1 MVSAMKN
8 LIKDEKS
15 LTFVLLFA
23 IVAYFLEHTIFSLG
37 QSGSLIMTIVLVS
50 VVILASIRIA
60 HHAEL
65 LAEKVGEPYGTMILT
80 LCAVLVEVVILAI
93 MMSNSGSP
101 TLARDTIYSAIM
113 LDINGILGLAAFI
126 GGMKY
131 GVQEYN
137 DDSSKSYLAM
147 IATAV
152 GVSMIIPEFIDDS
165 KWKIYSVF
173 CIFVMIMFYVLFLR
187 LQTGVHSY
195 FFNYS
200 YIEKARKAGKV
211 VPQEEVHD
219 EEINVKKSASILV
232 FGIVLVGFLAE
243 IMSKT
248 MQTGIEGT
256 GIPLVFAGLLVAAIS
271 ASPEIMTAVKAAL
284 INRMQPVINIALG
297 ATLSTV
303 VLTVPIMEI
312 IALIKDQPI
321 NMAMT
326 PVQTGMVII
335 TFLVAMMNLHD
346 GKSNAIEG
354 MTHFVLFAT
363 FIMLA
368 VIGY

>member
-1 MVSAMKN
+1 MKE
-8 LIKDEKS
+8 EKT
-15 LTFVLLFA
+15 LCFVLLFA
-23 IVAYFLEHTIFSLG
+23 IVSYFMEHTIFALG
-37 QSGSLIMTIVLVS
+37 QVGSLIMTMVFVGII
-50 VVILASIRIA
+50 ILASIRIA

-80 LCAVLVEVVILAI
+80 LCAVLVEVVILGI
-93 MMSNSGSP
+93 MMTHSNSP

-113 LDINGILGLAAFI
+113 LDINGIIGIAAFI

-131 GVQEYN
+131 GIQDYN

-152 GVSMIIPEFIDDS
+152 GVSMIIPEFISDD
-165 KWKIYSVF
+165 KWKVYSIF
-173 CIFVMIMFYVLFLR
+173 CIFAMILFYALFLR
-187 LQTGVHSY
+187 LQTGSHSY
-195 FFNYS
+195 FFNYTYADKS
-200 YIEKARKAGKV
+200 KKTGQVEHV
-211 VPQEEVHD
+211 
-219 EEINVKKSASILV
+219 EEINGKKSASILI
-232 FGIVLVGFLAE
+232 FGVVLVGFLAE
-243 IMSKT
+243 IMSQT
-248 MQTGIEGT
+248 MQTGIAGT

-271 ASPEIMTAVKAAL
+271 ASPEIMTAVKSAL

-312 IALIKDQPI
+312 IALVRDQPI

>member
-1 MVSAMKN
+1 MISIMKE
-8 LIKDEKS
+8 EKT
-15 LTFVLLFA
+15 LLFVLLFA
-23 IVAYFLEHTIFSLG
+23 IVAYFMEHTIFALG
-37 QSGSLIMTIVLVS
+37 QVGSLVMTMVFVGII
-50 VVILASIRIA
+50 ILASIRIA

-80 LCAVLVEVVILAI
+80 LCAVLVEVVILGI
-93 MMSNSGSP
+93 MMTHSNSP

-113 LDINGILGLAAFI
+113 LDINGIIGLAAFI

-131 GVQEYN
+131 GIQDYN

-152 GVSMIIPEFIDDS
+152 GVSMIIPEFISDD
-165 KWKIYSVF
+165 KWKVYSIF
-173 CIFVMIMFYVLFLR
+173 CIFAMILFYALFLR
-187 LQTGVHSY
+187 LQTGSHSY
-195 FFNYS
+195 FFNYTYADKS
-200 YIEKARKAGKV
+200 KKAGQV
-211 VPQEEVHD
+211 EHVE
-219 EEINVKKSASILV
+219 EEINGKKSASILI
-232 FGIVLVGFLAE
+232 FGVVLVGFLAE
-243 IMSKT
+243 IMSQT
-248 MQTGIEGT
+248 MQTGIAGT

-271 ASPEIMTAVKAAL
+271 ASPEIMTAVKSAL

-312 IALIKDQPI
+312 IALIRDQPI